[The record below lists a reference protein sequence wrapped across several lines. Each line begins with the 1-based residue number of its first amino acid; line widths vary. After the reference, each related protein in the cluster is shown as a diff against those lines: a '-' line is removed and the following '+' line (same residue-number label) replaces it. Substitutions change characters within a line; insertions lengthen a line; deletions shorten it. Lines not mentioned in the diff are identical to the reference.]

1 MKIAIGAVGHLKSG
15 PEKELA
21 ADYEGRIR
29 AIGRQAGVTGI
40 IVKEWS
46 ESRAAQAT
54 ERISDEA
61 TELWGIV
68 GDGPVVVLDER
79 GKAKNSEEFAYWLEK
94 QASQGHRQV
103 TFLLGGPDGHD
114 AESRVKADLV
124 MSFGP
129 MTFPHR
135 LARIMLLEQIYRA
148 LTILVNH
155 PYHRP

>member
-1 MKIAIGAVGHLKSG
+1 MKIAVGAIGHLKSG

-21 ADYEGRIR
+21 ADYEARIR
-29 AIGRQAGVTGI
+29 ALGRQAGITGI
-40 IVKEWS
+40 VVKEWS
-46 ESRAAQAT
+46 ESRAANST
-54 ERISDEA
+54 GRKSDEA
-61 TELWGIV
+61 AELWGIV
-68 GDGPVVVLDER
+68 SDGPVVILDER
-79 GKAKNSEEFAYWLEK
+79 GKAKSSEDFAAWLEK
-94 QASQGHRQV
+94 QAGHGHRQT
-103 TFLLGGPDGHD
+103 TFLIGGPDGHD

-124 MSFGP
+124 LSFGP

>member
-1 MKIAIGAVGHLKSG
+1 MKIAVGAIGHLKSG

-21 ADYEGRIR
+21 ADYEARIR
-29 AIGRQAGVTGI
+29 AIGRQAGITGI
-40 IVKEWS
+40 VVKEWS
-46 ESRAAQAT
+46 ESRAANSAG
-54 ERISDEA
+54 RKSDEA
-61 TELWGIV
+61 VELWGIV
-68 GDGPVVVLDER
+68 GDGPVVILDER
-79 GKAKNSEEFAYWLEK
+79 GKTKSSEDFAAWLEK
-94 QASQGHRQV
+94 QASHGHRQT
-103 TFLLGGPDGHD
+103 TFLIGGPDGHD

-124 MSFGP
+124 LSFGP

>member
-1 MKIAIGAVGHLKSG
+1 MKIAIGAIGHLKSG
-15 PEKELA
+15 PEKDLA

-29 AIGRQAGVTGI
+29 AIGRQAGITGI
-40 IVKEWS
+40 AVKEWS
-46 ESRAAQAT
+46 ESRAAQPA
-54 ERISDEA
+54 ERKTGEA
-61 TELWGIV
+61 SELWGIV

-79 GKAKNSEEFAYWLEK
+79 GKAKSSEDFALWLER
-94 QASQGHRQV
+94 QAGLGHRQV

-124 MSFGP
+124 LSFGP

-135 LARIMLLEQIYRA
+135 LARIMLLEQLYRA